1 MIWTVTNYLPVLS
14 TDSFVK
20 VDEKCFH
27 PTLATVT
34 QHDMHCDIM
43 VEFGFKLQGK
53 LQGHGPGDPA
63 THSIS

>member
-43 VEFGFKLQGK
+43 VEFGLQG
-53 LQGHGPGDPA
+53 P
-63 THSIS
+63 HSISTLKGQARHGKD